1 MRPQHRAL
9 QEGRRAVEVQS
20 QHRRDGVQ
28 LCGMAAGRRLGEQD
42 HKHHLRVLYAL
53 LNDKVLLLDLPHD
66 MGDLFCEPFPD
77 TSWVLPADFPIDN
90 RNWIF
95 EKDPHSYGNMLKS
108 EVLSNDMDTTDA
120 SSLPAYLYLHLLHA
134 NDEFDKM
141 FYCEEGQRLL
151 RKFPWLLLRSNEY
164 FVPAFFFIP
173 EFEEE
178 LGLLFPEKATVFRHL
193 GRYLFNP
200 SNSVWGYITRYYD
213 AYLAS
218 AKEKLGIQ
226 IRIFAFANVEF
237 DVMASQIINCS
248 MTQKLLPEVDL
259 KDSAPPVI
267 AGAQPKAVLVTSL
280 LDGYFEKLRNMYY
293 EHATT
298 TGEVIGVYQ
307 PSHEEHQH
315 TEKLSHNM
323 KAFAEIYLLS
333 LSDELITSP
342 FSTFG
347 YVAHG
352 LGGLR
357 PWILVRPDNR
367 NPSCVRS
374 TSAEPC
380 FHFPPSYD
388 CSVIKKREGKL
399 TKDRWFLLRHC
410 EDFFSLVLRSQIRR
424 EDSSDT
430 PVTIKC
436 SSSRLGRWLPR
447 RWGTAS
453 RKHLAHM
460 DRESG
465 RYKREGILP
474 RMTRQN
480 AAAPSPG
487 MVFANWRRLYKRSFS
502 HPPFDAWIDEV
513 KIILAEVRGT
523 WGEHMGGPFP
533 HQRPE
538 DISSWNRLFHQMGG
552 SPEPGDH
559 HDQGSAVRMEEY
571 CNRFDLPNV
580 IITDNGTTVFDCRE
594 GQRLLRKFP
603 WLLLRSNEYFCSG
616 ILLHPGVRRRT
627 RSALSREGHR
637 LPPFGKVS
645 LQSIELGL
653 GLHNKVLRRLPC

>member
-1 MRPQHRAL
+1 METKQMRRQPLPCEAPPIQPEN
-9 QEGRRAVEVQS
+9 EGGSAGLFRRAVGYGVARPVLVVALFTLVLLLVVLSGAHRSSSLDVLLSSRSSSKQVANGSCTAPSPAAEPPKDKFLGGGLLSAAFDEASCLSRS
-20 QHRRDGVQ
+20 QTSLYRKPSNDTPSPYLIDRLRRYEALHKRCGPNTELYKKAVEQLKSNRSTGPSECNYVVWLPADG
-28 LCGMAAGRRLGEQD
+28 LGN
-42 HKHHLRVLYAL
+42 RIISITSAFLYAL

-108 EVLSNDMDTTDA
+108 EVLSNDMDTADA

-134 NDEFDKM
+134 NDEYDKM

-164 FVPAFFFIP
+164 FVPAFFFVP

-218 AKEKLGIQ
+218 AKAKLGIQ

-357 PWILVRPDNR
+357 PWILVRSDNR

-374 TSAEPC
+374 MSAEPC

-388 CSVIKKREGKL
+388 CKTRRKVDKGSVVP
-399 TKDRWFLLRHC
+399 FVRHC
-410 EDFFSLVLRSQIRR
+410 EDFFLGIKI
-424 EDSSDT
+424 SD
-430 PVTIKC
+430 
-436 SSSRLGRWLPR
+436 
-447 RWGTAS
+447 
-453 RKHLAHM
+453 
-460 DRESG
+460 
-465 RYKREGILP
+465 
-474 RMTRQN
+474 
-480 AAAPSPG
+480 
-487 MVFANWRRLYKRSFS
+487 
-502 HPPFDAWIDEV
+502 
-513 KIILAEVRGT
+513 
-523 WGEHMGGPFP
+523 
-533 HQRPE
+533 
-538 DISSWNRLFHQMGG
+538 
-552 SPEPGDH
+552 
-559 HDQGSAVRMEEY
+559 
-571 CNRFDLPNV
+571 
-580 IITDNGTTVFDCRE
+580 
-594 GQRLLRKFP
+594 
-603 WLLLRSNEYFCSG
+603 
-616 ILLHPGVRRRT
+616 
-627 RSALSREGHR
+627 
-637 LPPFGKVS
+637 
-645 LQSIELGL
+645 
-653 GLHNKVLRRLPC
+653 